1 MIVNTRPADL
11 GQKTNSLLESSHQNF
26 VHIPLTRI
34 LETEPPSKTLEYI
47 NNLKG
52 YDVLIF
58 TSQSAVIYGRKFYQE
73 AIVANINIPILA
85 IGLATQESLLKFQLT
100 SSTPPTFDSAGL
112 ANVIKEMGYKKCLVF
127 CGEQNPRIVTMTDA
141 DIDAF
146 PCYAS
151 HDEINVD
158 VSKIRNET
166 KLVVLI
172 YTHQS
177 LKVLIKEMPVNENQ
191 EAVLIVASRRIEELA
206 KEYGFRKIVLAESP
220 HDKEMVKAALA
231 EV

>member
-151 HDEINVD
+151 HDETNVD

>member
-112 ANVIKEMGYKKCLVF
+112 ANVIKAMGYKKCLVF